1 MRKLLLCIAV
11 VLCGTVL
18 LQAAQEEPE
27 QLEITVLTT
36 EKENERS
43 GSFYV
48 EAFLYRAS
56 RTIEVLMDD
65 SGETDFRIYDAQG
78 QEWEFIREYISGY
91 RRVRLVMPD
100 NPGRYCLWISS
111 TSAIAIAYFMCAGVG
126 SYTSK

>member
-18 LQAAQEEPE
+18 LQAAREEPE

-78 QEWEFIREYISGY
+78 QEYCSTCEYVYETGGIRIALPDTPGY
-91 RRVRLVMPD
+91 
-100 NPGRYCLWISS
+100 YCLWICSKS
-111 TSAIAIAYFMCAGVG
+111 VVAYGYFTCE
-126 SYTSK
+126 